1 MVFRMSDSSSSRFRQ
16 FLILNFS
23 FLIGFSGC
31 SPNYKADV
39 DAMVLQPAAEFNADS
54 AYSQIANQV
63 NFGPRIPGTD
73 THTQCGNYLVETLN
87 RYGAQ
92 VMEQLDSVTVAAGK
106 RIPMRNI
113 IGSFSPEKK
122 KRILLV
128 AHWDSRPT
136 SDQDPE
142 HFNEPIDG
150 AHDGASGVGVE
161 ISPYCVIASKL
172 NIIRA
177 GLSKDIKVHLGDF
190 KKVEGELQKADV
202 VYLYLLESGLKKI
215 EPWFFRNLKKGARVV
230 SMSFKFTEHEPA
242 KIIETK
248 NLGRNTQVRL
258 YLN

>member
-1 MVFRMSDSSSSRFRQ
+1 MITSIVLGIIALVSLYVIFWQGCLLFSI
-16 FLILNFS
+16 ILHAPTVYSNENA
-23 FLIGFSGC
+23 I
-31 SPNYKADV
+31 ADALALAGLKKGERV
-39 DAMVLQPAAEFNADS
+39 MDL
-54 AYSQIANQV
+54 
-63 NFGPRIPGTD
+63 G
-73 THTQCGNYLVETLN
+73 CGNASSLII
-87 RYGAQ
+87 
-92 VMEQLDSVTVAAGK
+92 AA
-106 RIPMRNI
+106 
-113 IGSFSPEKK
+113 KK
-122 KRILLV
+122 
-128 AHWDSRPT
+128 
-136 SDQDPE
+136 
-142 HFNEPIDG
+142 F
-150 AHDGASGVGVE
+150 GASGVGVE